1 MTKAYET
8 LLFAC
13 LSVALASCNSGQI
26 GEDAASS
33 AAISVL
39 PVAVAGYG
47 TSYAGKAGWQNLSIA
62 LDAPDV
68 LYAEEIEHV
77 PSPAFDPAYAKLPA
91 FADDYWY
98 MGSKGDFNY
107 LMHYP
112 PLGLRKV
119 LKIKKSNYEISDP
132 FPLTSQSKS
141 WRRLNLSPQFNVVVA
156 NDFMFYDHFEAKPV
170 DDVFQF
176 DLFYGAGL
184 HRQRNVYLDALND
197 EDGYVIVPE
206 KLRMPE
212 IIVREAEPQDLERI
226 QILMPE
232 IIVRESDV
240 YDFERLQRDYLRQRY
255 ILLDDEPVE
264 HTSPKGE
271 D

>member
-1 MTKAYET
+1 MTNTYKT

-13 LSVALASCNSGQI
+13 LSVALSSCNSGQI
-26 GEDAASS
+26 GEDAASA
-33 AAISVL
+33 AAISAL
-39 PVAVAGYG
+39 PVVAVGYG

-119 LKIKKSNYEISDP
+119 LKIKKSNYEISDH

-141 WRRLNLSPQFNVVVA
+141 WRRLNLSPQFNFAVA
-156 NDFMFYDHFEAKPV
+156 NDFMLNDHFEANPV

-176 DLFYGAGL
+176 DLFPGAGL

-197 EDGYVIVPE
+197 EDGYFIE
-206 KLRMPE
+206 PE
-212 IIVREAEPQDLERI
+212 IIVREAEAHDFDRL

-232 IIVRESDV
+232 IIVRETGV
-240 YDFERLQRDYLRQRY
+240 YDFERLQRDQLRQRY
-255 ILLDDEPVE
+255 ILLDDEPAEPSV
-264 HTSPKGE
+264 PKE
-271 D
+271 RN